1 MYSSFYIKSLIIT
14 ASAATAATRDE
25 ELSGLGAI
33 LSQQSQAYTRG
44 VIRNYFPTPHRDA
57 DTNRVLP

>member
-25 ELSGLGAI
+25 ELSGLEAI
-33 LSQQSQAYTRG
+33 PAVTGLYSG
-44 VIRNYFPTPHRDA
+44 GD
-57 DTNRVLP
+57 

>member
-25 ELSGLGAI
+25 ELSSLGAI
-33 LSQQSQAYTRG
+33 LSQQSQAYTQG
-44 VIRNYFPTPHRDA
+44 VIRNYFPTPRRDA
-57 DTNRVLP
+57 DMNRVLP

>member
-44 VIRNYFPTPHRDA
+44 VIRRLFPNSP
-57 DTNRVLP
+57 